1 MFSVYFSLLLVCIIL
16 VSFGMFTLFFVVVEV
31 VWKLLLSH

>member
-16 VSFGMFTLFFVVVEV
+16 VLFGMFRLFFVVVEV